1 MEKKFYPQLN
11 FIGHLE
17 TAQWD
22 IHRLLKRI
30 GPSAWEEEFGFSGW
44 GQFRNERMFQS
55 SSTILYA
62 KGMGDK
68 LLKYYTPKEIEKRV
82 EHIFRD
88 DYENKCLEF
97 DQVKIGKISEY
108 YRERF
113 TERS

>member
-1 MEKKFYPQLN
+1 M
-11 FIGHLE
+11 G
-17 TAQWD
+17 
-22 IHRLLKRI
+22 
-30 GPSAWEEEFGFSGW
+30 
-44 GQFRNERMFQS
+44 GQRRNERMFQS

-97 DQVKIGKISEY
+97 DRVKIGKISEY
-108 YRERF
+108 CRERF